1 MRGRLLLRGLLL
13 VTLAAAGVALCIAP
27 GGADKQQSTARDD
40 AVSFYRRLR
49 GASVKILVSGR
60 MNGSGCFIDA
70 RGTVLTAA
78 HVIRGKTGDIEILS
92 STGKRYAANRVA
104 ADPGHDLALLAV
116 AGDRGPFP
124 FLRVAKTMP
133 PPAAEVMLIS
143 SPLWRHDLLLKG
155 SVARLEPS
163 YSWNTINR
171 CYTRCNYIAGASPV
185 GSSGG
190 CWVDRRGRV
199 VGVQSGYLNN
209 KDKSP
214 VGVAF
219 CSPTGPIH
227 ALISARRDIPT
238 ATLGGNVDE
247 LWTQSPGF
255 IARLP
260 KGTEGIVTPVIHT
273 GGAMERAGLTTET
286 VILAAEGRPV
296 SFQRELLDIVRS
308 KKPGDTIELTV
319 IRADEKKSSVVTVT
333 LGNAG

>member
-1 MRGRLLLRGLLL
+1 MRRRLVLRGLL
-13 VTLAAAGVALCIAP
+13 VAVPAVAAATLFIAQ
-27 GGADKQQSTARDD
+27 GDAGKTADTDD
-40 AVSFYRRLR
+40 PVSFYRRLR
-49 GASVKILVSGR
+49 GASVKILTSGR

-78 HVIRGKTGDIEILS
+78 HVIRGKADDIEILS
-92 STGKRYAANRVA
+92 SNGHRYAANRVA
-104 ADPGHDLALLAV
+104 ADPGHDIALLAV
-116 AGDRGPFP
+116 AGEHEPFP
-124 FLRVAKTMP
+124 FLRVADTMP

-163 YSWNTINR
+163 YSWNNINR
-171 CYTRCNYIAGASPV
+171 CYTRCNYVAGASPV

-190 CWVDRRGRV
+190 CWVNHRGRV
-199 VGVQSGYLNN
+199 VGVQSGYLNS

-219 CSPTGPIH
+219 CSPTEPIH
-227 ALISARRDIPT
+227 ALIAARSDIPT

-273 GGAMERAGLTTET
+273 GGAMEQAGFTTET
-286 VILAAEGRPV
+286 VILAAAGRPV
-296 SFQRELLDIVRS
+296 SFQRELLDIVRT
-308 KKPGDTIELTV
+308 KKPGDTIALKV
-319 IRADEKKSSVVTVT
+319 IRADEKKPRTVTVT